1 MTTEILF
8 TCPKCDK
15 QFLLEDLWSHNKNQ
29 ERMEE
34 YIGIKYKEQI
44 IKEKQQAV
52 ELTRAQLIQDYQQ
65 KLNDLKGES
74 QEKQTALQMQINTKI
89 SEIKQIKDEQQAVVD
104 LAKAELLK
112 VHQEQISK
120 LGLEKVQKLNEL
132 ETIIN
137 QKNAEINK
145 IKDEQQAAVD
155 LAKAELLRV
164 YQEKI
169 NKRELEVTQKQN
181 DLQTIINQKN
191 AEINKIKDEQ
201 QTAVDLAK
209 AQLIQDYQ
217 QKLNLLNIENQKKQT
232 ELEIQINNKLN
243 EIRQIKEIEDKKLA
257 VLKNELMENHNK
269 EITKLKEFIHEL
281 EIKNAQNRVI
291 QNKIIGENWEREV
304 ENELSKAFG
313 STNDIV
319 EKINRSIDATK
330 ADYLQIIR
338 DNQKNEVGKI
348 VYEVKNAEWSNNW
361 IPKLYD
367 DAAKQ
372 GTKYGILVTNKFSEK
387 HHIDVGFAKSDEY
400 ENIWI
405 TDPWSFVFVA
415 QIIRKLIEVEHSF
428 NKQKNEITNSSQ
440 EDTLKKY
447 VKTIDALNNYMI
459 SELPSFIKNFRKQLE
474 NLEVVEGSLVKNAKK
489 LETIQKNLRKEF
501 DKKIIERLEKITE
514 QKVIKNDEN
523 ELNIS
528 ELDLNNQTPEDDL
541 VI

>member
-29 ERMEE
+29 EKMEE
-34 YIGIKYKEQI
+34 YIAAKYKEI
-44 IKEKQQAV
+44 IVKERQQAV
-52 ELTRAQLIQDYQQ
+52 ELTKAQLIQNHQQ
-65 KLNDLKGES
+65 QINDLRVEN

-89 SEIKQIKDEQQAVVD
+89 SEIKQIKDEQQAVVN

-112 VHQEQISK
+112 IHQEQISK
-120 LGLEKVQKLNEL
+120 LDLEKVQKQNEL

-145 IKDEQQAAVD
+145 I
-155 LAKAELLRV
+155 RS
-164 YQEKI
+164 
-169 NKRELEVTQKQN
+169 
-181 DLQTIINQKN
+181 
-191 AEINKIKDEQ
+191 EQ
-201 QTAVDLAK
+201 QTAIDLAK
-209 AQLIQDYQ
+209 AQLLQEHT
-217 QKLNLLNIENQKKQT
+217 QKINQLDIENQKKKA
-232 ELEIQINNKLN
+232 ELQLQINNKLN
-243 EIRQIKEIEDKKLA
+243 EIKQIKDVEDKNLMA
-257 VLKNELMENHNK
+257 LK
-269 EITKLKEFIHEL
+269 IKLKEEHDKEISKLNKVIHEL

-304 ENELSKAFG
+304 ENELSKAFW
-313 STNDIV
+313 STNDKV
-319 EKINRSIDATK
+319 EKINKSIDATK

-338 DNQKNEVGKI
+338 DNQKNELGKI

-415 QIIRKLIEVEHSF
+415 QIIRKLIEIEYSF
-428 NKQKNEITNSSQ
+428 NKQKMEITNSSQ

-447 VKTIDALNNYMI
+447 AKTIDALNNYMI

-474 NLEVVEGSLVKNAKK
+474 NLEGVEGSLIKNAKK

-514 QKVIKNDEN
+514 QKVIKNDEIVS
-523 ELNIS
+523 NIS
-528 ELDLNNQTPEDDL
+528 DLEIGDEILEDDL
-541 VI
+541 SI